1 MSISNISVVVEPLE
15 ERPYAHLYDELCL
28 YFLNWYL
35 PTTIVIG
42 AMGTLFS
49 LFFLFYSKLFQSS
62 MLLWLS
68 SICIS
73 DFFVLILEGV
83 WILLKVWFKF
93 DIRDQNDVICKVH
106 KFSSNYAFYWSAYM
120 QSALSVQRAYLV
132 FKPLHARGRGGV
144 SKRHIIAW
152 ILISLVLIIPVI
164 PYFIYWKVI
173 NGDCDPTVEGIFYLT
188 TLCDLII
195 WGIIPLLAMTVSTA
209 VISLNMAKRG
219 NTFKKRQP
227 NTTNW
232 KRRLSLFSGSEVVS
246 ITQRRNLS
254 ISPLTFIRSRSN
266 STSQA
271 LSARILDQLQQ
282 QQQQQTDLVT
292 SHTERSP
299 LQLKRQLT
307 EQSSSRHNAPDNFG
321 HVTRL
326 LICMNIAYL
335 TSTFPLLIFLMF
347 RNFSGVTVDPDLHR
361 FYYYLFRS
369 FCFLNSCTNWI
380 FYCLVGKL
388 FREEAKNIIRVC
400 FGLQEKKSARTSSN
414 QSGKLLVTPMPILRT
429 PLLSQQAS
437 PVKRV
442 RSISAV
448 DIGLA
453 VTKIPPR

>member
-1 MSISNISVVVEPLE
+1 
-15 ERPYAHLYDELCL
+15 
-28 YFLNWYL
+28 
-35 PTTIVIG
+35 
-42 AMGTLFS
+42 
-49 LFFLFYSKLFQSS
+49 

-68 SICIS
+68 SICIG

-93 DIRDQNDVICKVH
+93 DIRDQNDLVCKLH
-106 KFSSNYAFYWSAYM
+106 KVLSNYAFYWSAYM

-144 SKRHIIAW
+144 SKRHIIPW
-152 ILISLVLIIPVI
+152 SLISLLLIIPVA

-173 NGDCDPTVEGIFYLT
+173 NGDCDPTIEGIFYLT

-195 WGIIPLLAMTVSTA
+195 WGIIPLLAMTISTA

-227 NTTNW
+227 NTSIW
-232 KRRLSLFSGSEVVS
+232 RQRLSLFTVPEEVG
-246 ITQRRNLS
+246 INQRRKLS
-254 ISPLTFIRSRSN
+254 INISTLTRSRSN
-266 STSQA
+266 PTSQV
-271 LSARILDQLQQ
+271 LSARILNQLQQ
-282 QQQQQTDLVT
+282 QQQQQTDSVA
-292 SHTERSP
+292 SGTEDSP

-307 EQSSSRHNAPDNFG
+307 EQSSGRHNAPDNFG

-347 RNFSGVTVDPDLHR
+347 RNFSGITVDPDLHR
-361 FYYYLFRS
+361 FCYYLFRS

-388 FREEAKNIIRVC
+388 FREEAKHIIQMCCKLHGKKPVRTLSNRS
-400 FGLQEKKSARTSSN
+400 GMLQ
-414 QSGKLLVTPMPILRT
+414 LTPMPIPRT
-429 PLLSQQAS
+429 PHVSQQKS
-437 PVKRV
+437 PVRRG

-448 DIGLA
+448 DIRQVA
-453 VTKIPPR
+453 TKIPPR